1 MDQNIAKI
9 YWSKKKQREDFEV
22 RINLQEKEWQKNSY
36 RRHVGGKEN
45 IKEEIDFGN
54 EIGFLTLFSDLDHF
68 ESFLQFLK
76 RWPPVL
82 DYI

>member
-1 MDQNIAKI
+1 M
-9 YWSKKKQREDFEV
+9 SFEV
-22 RINLQEKEWQKNSY
+22 RISLQEKEWQKISY
-36 RRHVGGKEN
+36 RRHVGEKEN
-45 IKEEIDFGN
+45 IKEEIDFGK
-54 EIGFLTLFSDLDHF
+54 EIWFFNLFSDLDHF